1 MLGYVARLP
10 SAATPADTTFTG
22 PLARHMVER
31 QDRIRL
37 AAPHH
42 GLASLSGL
50 LIEEVIAGP
59 RVSSSIPNVPHV
71 PHVPGKHTD
80 QRRSKEEDQ

>member
-1 MLGYVARLP
+1 MLLLR
-10 SAATPADTTFTG
+10 PANKTFTG
-22 PLARHMVER
+22 PTARRMAER

-42 GLASLSGL
+42 GIACLRGL
-50 LIEEVIAGP
+50 LTRGGDSESQGIIHC
-59 RVSSSIPNVPHV
+59 SNV

-80 QRRSKEEDQ
+80 QRRGKEEDQ

>member
-1 MLGYVARLP
+1 MLGYVARQP

-22 PLARHMVER
+22 PTARHMAEG

-42 GLASLSGL
+42 GIASLPRL
-50 LIEEVIAGP
+50 LTRGGDSEPQGII
-59 RVSSSIPNVPHV
+59 
-71 PHVPGKHTD
+71 
-80 QRRSKEEDQ
+80 